1 MESVVLGLL
10 LLNIVITAV
19 LLFRVETVRK
29 SIHGIKVMYF
39 TDISDVNGFIKKQ
52 KRIQVKAQL
61 MIGEIPIGQPFVMS
75 EQVTES
81 VDEKVVKEIIDNIA
95 KPLSGIGIKVIT
107 KGMIG

>member
-1 MESVVLGLL
+1 MESLLLGLVV
-10 LLNIVITAV
+10 LNIVITAI
-19 LLFRVETVRK
+19 LLLRIETVRK

-52 KRIQVKAQL
+52 KKVQVKAQI

-81 VDEKVVKEIIDNIA
+81 VDEKVIKEIVDNIA
-95 KPLSGIGIKVIT
+95 KPLAGIGIKVIT
-107 KGMIG
+107 KGIIG